1 MENGFKEKEYYIL
14 EELKRLS
21 NEVGQL
27 TKYLRAY
34 KDKEEKDMS
43 RMREDFASFKGRVYG
58 WIAVIS
64 VLASSL
70 LTFGSRLALA
80 FFDK

>member
-21 NEVGQL
+21 SEVGQL
-27 TKYLRAY
+27 SKYLRAY

-43 RMREDFASFKGRVYG
+43 QMREDFASFKGRVYG
-58 WIAVIS
+58 WVAVMS
-64 VLASSL
+64 FLASGV
-70 LTFGSRLALA
+70 LTFGTKLVVAAL
-80 FFDK
+80 DR